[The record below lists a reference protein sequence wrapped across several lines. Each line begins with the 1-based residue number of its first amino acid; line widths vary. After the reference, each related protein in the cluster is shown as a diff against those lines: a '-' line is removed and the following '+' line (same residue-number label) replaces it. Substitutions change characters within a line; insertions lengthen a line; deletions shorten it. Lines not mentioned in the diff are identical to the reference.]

1 MGAQE
6 DPKDEEEKESKEIK
20 ERTIKKEW
28 ISIIVINYKLNY
40 YRVLNYKSKFYQL
53 FFTPQSV

>member
-20 ERTIKKEW
+20 ER
-28 ISIIVINYKLNY
+28 IINPNFINCFSPHNPFNLI
-40 YRVLNYKSKFYQL
+40 
-53 FFTPQSV
+53 